1 MFDLEAR
8 NNKIREN
15 GKLTR
20 QKRANQTCKTFK
32 FKIDYKNLNKK
43 QKEIWLLKKA
53 PKRVLL
59 IF

>member
-20 QKRANQTCKTFK
+20 QKRVNQTCKTFK
-32 FKIDYKNLNKK
+32 FKIDINLTLEKIRLNG
-43 QKEIWLLKKA
+43 LK
-53 PKRVLL
+53 
-59 IF
+59 

>member
-32 FKIDYKNLNKK
+32 FKIDKSHLRKD
-43 QKEIWLLKKA
+43 QIEWLKMSMVEAK
-53 PKRVLL
+53 
-59 IF
+59 